1 MDYIYTDPLVFFH
14 NNGSILPFLLQV
26 SFKFFL
32 PVLSFWAYIINDW
45 KHSGK
50 QLLSMKS
57 IDGRTG
63 VLYGQRPV
71 CHHTCLGSGARGAS
85 LLDYVLYTAFMAT
98 APSMISTCSTP
109 HILPPNKN
117 HKSSASTY
125 HGRQY
130 SSLYKNQLHES
141 SLIPEEVIKLR

>member
-1 MDYIYTDPLVFFH
+1 MDNAQFAIILV
-14 NNGSILPFLLQV
+14 
-26 SFKFFL
+26 
-32 PVLSFWAYIINDW
+32 WDR
-45 KHSGK
+45 
-50 QLLSMKS
+50 
-57 IDGRTG
+57 GRG
-63 VLYGQRPV
+63 
-71 CHHTCLGSGARGAS
+71 GAS

-98 APSMISTCSTP
+98 APSMISTCFIP

-141 SLIPEEVIKLR
+141 SLIPEEVIKLRQGIVNQLPKMTHLVSSRSFLGFTSELFSPACALNYYNMFSLAETKLLARVRDT